1 MGAIFIFSAKK
12 ESLSEPGGRE
22 DGDFFET
29 FCGCS
34 ISLSNYALEKL
45 GQIVNQSVTLS
56 RKLCAPIKEIT
67 WCSFYNIVQP
77 W

>member
-45 GQIVNQSVTLS
+45 GQIVNQSVIIS
-56 RKLCAPIKEIT
+56 I
-67 WCSFYNIVQP
+67 
-77 W
+77 